1 MSQQIRHAVILAAGR
16 GQRMMPLTEN
26 CPKPLLSIAGH
37 ALLEYII
44 CGLRDAG
51 ISEVVIVLG
60 YLGHMIET
68 YFGRGER
75 YGIKLTYCRQ
85 QTQNGTAGALLAA
98 EGLCGDTPF
107 VLHWG
112 DILISPE
119 NYPHLLTA
127 YAAVTPP
134 PAALL
139 GANWT
144 EDPKDGAAIYQQGDR
159 VTAIVEKPPAGTATT
174 NWNNAGVMALGTK
187 IWSALHALTPSPR
200 GEYEFT
206 DAIRTLLRQGENVR
220 AFHLSGFWSDVGTP
234 EIVHELSAHPP
245 FPFNSTI
252 NRGM

>member
-144 EDPKDGAAIYQQGDR
+144 EDRSIHFCGIASAPWMMPHSAPAVAAVQSVSSPQF
-159 VTAIVEKPPAGTATT
+159 TAI
-174 NWNNAGVMALGTK
+174 
-187 IWSALHALTPSPR
+187 I
-200 GEYEFT
+200 
-206 DAIRTLLRQGENVR
+206 
-220 AFHLSGFWSDVGTP
+220 
-234 EIVHELSAHPP
+234 
-245 FPFNSTI
+245 ST
-252 NRGM
+252 